1 MKKKILNSGI
11 TTSKGYILADICER
25 IIKEDEKLKLLSS
38 IDEINRNIYKYLV
51 THYKINGLE
60 IVVRKNDNVET
71 IFESNTNLDHEYF
84 TSVELLKSAKAKI
97 NFKIFSDEK
106 EIIET
111 IETNKSH
118 IHIILEIFSQS
129 LYNKLLEDS
138 ISQLTLIDSVTG
150 AYNRTFINNYLQKI
164 LDLELRENK
173 KVAFLKVGVDK
184 FKAVIDEFDYST
196 GDKVLKKLVEVIKD
210 RIRSSDVIVK
220 IDSGDFLVILLNI
233 SDVDNVIKI
242 AEDLIDNF
250 SKTSVVVNEEKGFTL
265 FKTICIGI
273 SIFPD
278 DSLEIDEII
287 KHADIAIYEARNLG
301 RSKYFVYKD
310 EDVNSIDLF

>member
-1 MKKKILNSGI
+1 MKKKISNSGI
-11 TTSKGYILADICER
+11 TTSKGYILADICEK
-25 IIKEDEKLKLLSS
+25 IIKEDEKLKLLTS

-51 THYKINGLE
+51 SHYKISGLE
-60 IVVRKNDNVET
+60 IVVRKHDNFET
-71 IFESNTNLDHEYF
+71 IFQSDTNLDHDYS

-97 NFKIFSDEK
+97 NFKIFSDTK
-106 EIIET
+106 EVIDKIIE
-111 IETNKSH
+111 NKNH

-150 AYNRTFINNYLQKI
+150 AYNRTFIDNYLQKI

-173 KVAFLKVGVDK
+173 KVAFLKIGIDK

-196 GDKVLKKLVEVIKD
+196 GDKVLKKLAEVIKE
-210 RIRSSDVIVK
+210 RVRSSDVIVR

-242 AEDLIDNF
+242 AEDLIDSF
-250 SKTSVVVNEEKGFTL
+250 SKACVVVNEEKGFTL

-278 DSLEIDEII
+278 DSMQKDEII

-310 EDVNSIDLF
+310 EEVNSIDLF